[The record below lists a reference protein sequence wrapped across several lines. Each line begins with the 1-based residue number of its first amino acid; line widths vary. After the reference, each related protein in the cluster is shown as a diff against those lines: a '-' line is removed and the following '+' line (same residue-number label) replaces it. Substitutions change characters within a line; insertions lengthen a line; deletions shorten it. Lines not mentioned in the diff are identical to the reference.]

1 MLNHIVIMG
10 RLTRDPE
17 LRRTGSGIAV
27 ASFTVAVDRDFGGRD
42 GGEKETDF
50 IDCVAWRQT
59 GEFVSKYFPKGSMM
73 VVAGRLQIR
82 NWTDKEGN
90 KRRSAEVVADNVYF
104 GDSRRDGDSQDG
116 GYVPASSGYSSAP
129 SSYAPPANQSF
140 GSAPVSDFAELSDD
154 DGELPF

>member
-27 ASFTVAVDRDFGGRD
+27 TSFTVAVDRDFAPKD
-42 GGEKETDF
+42 GGERETDF

-59 GEFVSKYFPKGSMM
+59 GEFVSKYFTKGRMA
-73 VVAGRLQIR
+73 VVSGRLQIR
-82 NWTDKEGN
+82 SWTDKDGN

-104 GDSRRDGDSQDG
+104 GDSRRDGDNGGSAFGGNTYSAPAPSYG
-116 GYVPASSGYSSAP
+116 GYSAP
-129 SSYAPPANQSF
+129 SSNPA
-140 GSAPVSDFAELSDD
+140 SDFAMLEDD
-154 DGELPF
+154 DAQLPF